1 MVRIL
6 LIFGLIVCGMFFL
19 QTEAS
24 AQRSKTKCPPRA
36 KSWKGKQRVDLVK
49 FPALIKNDRLR
60 EKAERK
66 MGYARTPK
74 EKNVKE
80 IDKRENYYVN
90 SREPKVK
97 VQKMTGKQASSTDCP
112 R

>member
-1 MVRIL
+1 MRIL
-6 LIFGLIVCGMFFL
+6 LIFGLIVCGIFFL
-19 QTEAS
+19 QTDAS

-36 KSWKGKQRVDLVK
+36 KGWKGKQRTELVK
-49 FPALIKNDRLR
+49 FPALIKNDRQR
-60 EKAERK
+60 EKAERR
-66 MGYARTPK
+66 MGFTHMPK
-74 EKNVKE
+74 EKKVKE

-97 VQKMTGKQASSTDCP
+97 VQKMAGKQGSSTDCP

>member
-1 MVRIL
+1 
-6 LIFGLIVCGMFFL
+6 LIVCVMFFL

-36 KSWKGKQRVDLVK
+36 KGWKAKPRADLVK
-49 FPALIKNDRLR
+49 FPTLIKNERQR

-66 MGYARTPK
+66 MGFTPTPK
-74 EKNVKE
+74 EKKVKE
-80 IDKRENYYVN
+80 VDKRENFYVN

-97 VQKMTGKQASSTDCP
+97 VQKTAGKQASSTDCP